1 MKNEKKYYLIVWIVA
16 VVIFHA
22 IMFLL
27 PDAMLK
33 PSEGNFW
40 VIYLTV
46 MASFLGQAYC
56 SSLYAKKENK
66 KERFLYI
73 PVVLISYIALLMTL
87 LLALQALTLQFLP
100 NWFTV
105 IVALLVVAYYA
116 FAVIR
121 TLAAADMVM
130 AIDKKVEQQTDFI
143 RSLTAQ
149 AKALEQSAGAE
160 LRPQVKQ
167 VYEAIRYSDP
177 MSSAELAGIE
187 AGISG
192 QYESFAKAVREN
204 QAESVECTAQN
215 ICNLLK
221 ERNELCKQMKR

>member
-1 MKNEKKYYLIVWIVA
+1 MKNEKKYYVIVWIVA

-22 IMFLL
+22 VMFLL
-27 PDAMLK
+27 PDAMLN
-33 PSEGNFW
+33 PTEGSFW

-46 MASFLGQAYC
+46 MASFLGQMYC
-56 SSLYAKKENK
+56 SYLYAKKENK

-130 AIDKKVEQQTDFI
+130 AIDKKVEQQTNFI
-143 RSLTAQ
+143 RTLTAQ

-160 LRPQVKQ
+160 LLPQVKQ
-167 VYEAIRYSDP
+167 VYEALRYSDP
-177 MSSAELAGIE
+177 MSSAELSGIE
-187 AGISG
+187 ERIAV
-192 QYESFAKAVREN
+192 QYAAFSKAVREN
-204 QAESVECTAQN
+204 QTETVGHTALT
-215 ICNLLK
+215 ICNLMK
-221 ERNELCKQMKR
+221 ERNEICKQMKR

>member
-1 MKNEKKYYLIVWIVA
+1 MKNEKKYYLFVWVVA
-16 VVIFHA
+16 VAIFNA

-56 SSLYAKKENK
+56 SHLYAKKENK

-100 NWFTV
+100 NWFTI
-105 IVALLVVAYYA
+105 IVALLVVAFYA
-116 FAVIR
+116 FSVIQ
-121 TLAAADMVM
+121 TLAAADMVI
-130 AIDKKVEQQTDFI
+130 AIDKKVEEQTNFI
-143 RSLTAQ
+143 RTLTAK
-149 AKALEQSAGAE
+149 AKALEQSTGVE
-160 LRPQVKQ
+160 LLPQVRK

-177 MSSAELAGIE
+177 MSSPKLSVTEEEIN
-187 AGISG
+187 I
-192 QYESFAKAVREN
+192 QYENFAKAVRDSL
-204 QAESVECTAQN
+204 AEEAEKTAQT

-221 ERNELCKQMKR
+221 ERNELCKQIKR

>member
-27 PDAMLK
+27 PDAMLN
-33 PSEGNFW
+33 PIEGSFW

-46 MASFLGQAYC
+46 MASFLGQLYC
-56 SSLYAKKENK
+56 SYLYAKKENK

-100 NWFTV
+100 NWFTI

-121 TLAAADMVM
+121 TLAAADMVTAM
-130 AIDKKVEQQTDFI
+130 DKKVEQQTNFI
-143 RSLTAQ
+143 RTLTAQ

-160 LRPQVKQ
+160 LLPQVKQ
-167 VYEAIRYSDP
+167 VYEALRYSDP
-177 MSSAELAGIE
+177 MSSAELSGIE
-187 AGISG
+187 AEIAG
-192 QYESFAKAVREN
+192 QYAAFSKAVKEN
-204 QAESVECTAQN
+204 QTETVGLTALT
-215 ICNLLK
+215 ICNLMK
-221 ERNELCKQMKR
+221 ERNEICKQMKR

>member
-1 MKNEKKYYLIVWIVA
+1 MKNEKKYYLFVWVVA
-16 VVIFHA
+16 VAIFNA

-56 SSLYAKKENK
+56 SHLYAKKENK

-100 NWFTV
+100 NWFTI
-105 IVALLVVAYYA
+105 IVALLVVAFYA
-116 FAVIR
+116 FSVIQ
-121 TLAAADMVM
+121 TLAAANMVI
-130 AIDKKVEQQTDFI
+130 AIDKKVEEQTNFI
-143 RSLTAQ
+143 RTLTAK
-149 AKALEQSAGAE
+149 AKALEQSTGAE
-160 LRPQVKQ
+160 LLPQVRK

-177 MSSAELAGIE
+177 MSSPELSDTEIK
-187 AGISG
+187 ISE
-192 QYESFAKAVREN
+192 QYENFARAVRDSL
-204 QAESVECTAQN
+204 AEEAEKTAQT

-221 ERNELCKQMKR
+221 ERNELCKQIKR

>member
-27 PDAMLK
+27 PDAMLN
-33 PSEGNFW
+33 PTEGSFW

-46 MASFLGQAYC
+46 MASFLGQVYC
-56 SSLYAKKENK
+56 SYLYAKKENK

-121 TLAAADMVM
+121 TLAAADMVTAM
-130 AIDKKVEQQTDFI
+130 DKKVEQQTNFI
-143 RSLTAQ
+143 RTLTAQ

-160 LRPQVKQ
+160 VLSQVKQ
-167 VYEAIRYSDP
+167 VYEALRYSDP
-177 MSSAELAGIE
+177 MSSAELSGIE
-187 AGISG
+187 AEIAG
-192 QYESFAKAVREN
+192 QYAAFSKAVREN
-204 QAESVECTAQN
+204 QTETVGHTALT
-215 ICNLLK
+215 ICNLMK
-221 ERNELCKQMKR
+221 ERNEICKQMKR